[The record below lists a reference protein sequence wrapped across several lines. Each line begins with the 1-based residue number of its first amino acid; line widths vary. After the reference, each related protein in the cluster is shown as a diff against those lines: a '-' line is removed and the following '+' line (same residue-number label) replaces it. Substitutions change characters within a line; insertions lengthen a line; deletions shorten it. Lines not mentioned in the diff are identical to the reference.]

1 MTADT
6 LQRARWAQNG
16 PRSWALKCAVKD
28 GGAVLASIEERG
40 AGYVCEVGGVMW
52 AMGRFYAAQRAAR
65 KALREG
71 LRAEPFSLKDA
82 GRA

>member
-6 LQRARWAQNG
+6 LKRARWAQNG
-16 PRSWALKCAVKD
+16 PRSWALKYAVKD

-52 AMGRFYAAQRAAR
+52 AQRTRYAAQRAAR

-71 LRAEPFSLKDA
+71 L
-82 GRA
+82 